1 MNKKFYPIT
10 ILEKN
15 GSYIA
20 SITEL
25 EITTKGQTYNQALEA
40 CIFEKDKTIKMLT
53 DKKIPL
59 PDIIEDNSFNLFR
72 KNTLKQIGLF
82 ITKSISSSIILLL
95 TILILIAM
103 FSPFIKS
110 YLNGP
115 DSSEHF
121 NKIFQ
126 KLGVSICVDKK
137 CVNPND

>member
-25 EITTKGQTYNQALEA
+25 GITT
-40 CIFEKDKTIKMLT
+40 
-53 DKKIPL
+53 
-59 PDIIEDNSFNLFR
+59 
-72 KNTLKQIGLF
+72 
-82 ITKSISSSIILLL
+82 
-95 TILILIAM
+95 
-103 FSPFIKS
+103 

>member
-1 MNKKFYPIT
+1 MKRKKRIYE
-10 ILEKN
+10 ILK
-15 GSYIA
+15 
-20 SITEL
+20 
-25 EITTKGQTYNQALEA
+25 K
-40 CIFEKDKTIKMLT
+40 KLT
-53 DKKIPL
+53 NFDVS
-59 PDIIEDNSFNLFR
+59 IEDNSFNLFR